1 MLAKKENVISGG
13 IWFSGIIKP
22 IKLDFYPGRVEVAA
36 NHLEIICPCCE
47 SKLRVDHKT
56 GEVIWMDEKKKE
68 LESLS
73 DMVKELDAQRKEK
86 ESLFK
91 KQSELQKERSRLL
104 DEKFKESQKHVDKS
118 DDSKPLRD
126 IDFD

>member
-1 MLAKKENVISGG
+1 
-13 IWFSGIIKP
+13 
-22 IKLDFYPGRVEVAA
+22 VAA
-36 NHLEIICPCCE
+36 NYLEIICPCCE
-47 SKLRVDHKT
+47 SKLRVDQKT

-68 LESLS
+68 LSSLS
-73 DMVKELDAQRKEK
+73 DMVKGLDAQRKEK

-118 DDSKPLRD
+118 DDTRPLRD